1 VEEKITVI
9 GMVAPVDC
17 GRVRVSAPGTSR
29 TEVRRPTVTTAE
41 PTPEQISDDE
51 VLTPMTP
58 GAEALP
64 SAAPADTKDED
75 E

>member
-1 VEEKITVI
+1 
-9 GMVAPVDC
+9 
-17 GRVRVSAPGTSR
+17 
-29 TEVRRPTVTTAE
+29 VTTAE

-64 SAAPADTKDED
+64 SAAPADTNHED